1 MSKVLLV
8 ILDGWGHSDFQGA
21 PSEGNAIEL
30 AHVPT
35 FRRLFDEY
43 PRVRL
48 ACSGGDVGLPEGQ
61 MGNSEV
67 GHLNLGAGRIVHQD
81 IARVDQA
88 IQDGT
93 FAHRLGLDQIA
104 ERLRSSGGALHV
116 AGLVSDG
123 GVHSHL
129 RHFAALFD
137 VLPRDISVRFHCI
150 TDGRD
155 TSPTGGKRHV
165 HAVAGLCDANENW
178 GVASVT
184 GRYWAMDRD
193 KRWERTK
200 RAFDLI
206 VSGKAESWADD
217 VEFLSESYAAGTT
230 DEFIEPTGIRGV
242 GENGVGPDDIVLLM
256 NFRSDRMR
264 QLTAALS
271 QPDFAGFERVDPLP
285 AEVVTVT
292 EYAAGLPVTVAFP
305 SDNVRTGLSEFLS
318 SSGKNQLK
326 VAETEKYAHVTYFFN
341 GGEETSWP
349 GEDRALVPSPK
360 VATYDLM
367 PEMSARGVADAV
379 LAGLAG
385 DYEFILVNFA
395 NPDMVGHTGSI
406 PAAVA
411 AVQHVDA
418 CMTDILER
426 IDADDDWVA
435 LVTADHGNCEMMIDP
450 EGNVHT
456 AHTTEP
462 VDLVV
467 YDPRTRVGTE
477 LELASEGRLADVA
490 PTVLGFM
497 GILPPEAMTGRDL
510 VTRAADAS
518 ADAINTTEGSASGS

>member
-1 MSKVLLV
+1 
-8 ILDGWGHSDFQGA
+8 
-21 PSEGNAIEL
+21 
-30 AHVPT
+30 
-35 FRRLFDEY
+35 
-43 PRVRL
+43 
-48 ACSGGDVGLPEGQ
+48 
-61 MGNSEV
+61 
-67 GHLNLGAGRIVHQD
+67 
-81 IARVDQA
+81 
-88 IQDGT
+88 
-93 FAHRLGLDQIA
+93 
-104 ERLRSSGGALHV
+104 
-116 AGLVSDG
+116 
-123 GVHSHL
+123 
-129 RHFAALFD
+129 
-137 VLPRDISVRFHCI
+137 
-150 TDGRD
+150 
-155 TSPTGGKRHV
+155 
-165 HAVAGLCDANENW
+165 
-178 GVASVT
+178 
-184 GRYWAMDRD
+184 MDRD